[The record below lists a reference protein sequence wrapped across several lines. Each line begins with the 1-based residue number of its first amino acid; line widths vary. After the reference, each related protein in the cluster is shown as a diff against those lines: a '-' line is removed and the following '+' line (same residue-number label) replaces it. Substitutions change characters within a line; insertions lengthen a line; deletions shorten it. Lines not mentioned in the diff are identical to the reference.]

1 MTYVR
6 GFNDIDCP
14 ACRGFGD
21 RIHLRD
27 RPCGEQT
34 ARKLK
39 CRRCRGT
46 GLI

>member
-1 MTYVR
+1 MQ
-6 GFNDIDCP
+6 GFSDIDCR
-14 ACRGFGD
+14 ACRGFGE
-21 RIHLRD
+21 RLVLRD

-34 ARKLK
+34 SRTLK